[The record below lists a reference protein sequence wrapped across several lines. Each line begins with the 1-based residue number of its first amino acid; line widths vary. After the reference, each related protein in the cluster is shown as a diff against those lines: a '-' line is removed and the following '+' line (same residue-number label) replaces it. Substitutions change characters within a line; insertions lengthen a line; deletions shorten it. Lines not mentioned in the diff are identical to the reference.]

1 LLTEWLLQDPYQF
14 LLTFPQTTALKD
26 LYHSRRVLSFR
37 QWIRDHT
44 LLQIR
49 APTQV
54 LESTVKM
61 RPARELRT
69 AIMDG
74 VVHCIKSEEREKKQ
88 ASRIKSSTQNSNKSY
103 TEQVG
108 YVK

>member
-1 LLTEWLLQDPYQF
+1 MLTEWLLQDSYQF

-44 LLQIR
+44 VLQI
-49 APTQV
+49 PVPIQV

-69 AIMDG
+69 AIMEG
-74 VVHCIKSEEREKKQ
+74 LLHCMRREKIEKKQ
-88 ASRIKSSTQNSNKSY
+88 ASQIKSAAQYSY
-103 TEQVG
+103 
-108 YVK
+108 KL

>member
-1 LLTEWLLQDPYQF
+1 MLTEWLLQDSYQF

-69 AIMDG
+69 AVMEG
-74 VVHCIKSEEREKKQ
+74 VLHCMRREKIEKKQ
-88 ASRIKSSTQNSNKSY
+88 ASTIKSSLQITY
-103 TEQVG
+103 T
-108 YVK
+108 